1 MTTSG
6 TQRLARWLATLTPAA
21 IPDRVQQVGVRCL
34 VDTLGVMLAGAA
46 THSAALARRVML
58 DTAAPGDAAVMA
70 SSRRLAAPAAAF
82 ANGVAAHALDFDD
95 NCYAGFV
102 HGSAVIVPAALAV
115 AQARHANG
123 ARLLTALVAGAECQY
138 RVGMALGRTLYDRGW
153 WTTGVLGSIG
163 ACAAASKLI
172 GLDAAATARALGL
185 AIAGTGGMKSVFGSD
200 AKPLL
205 AGRAAE
211 SGVLAALL
219 AEQGAG
225 GPLAA
230 LEHEYGLAALCN
242 NGEFDAEWLTDQPG
256 RWCLLSPGVDVK
268 RIPVC
273 LSSHA
278 AVDGVLALVAR
289 HGLAPEQIAGIRCDV
304 PPVVVAN
311 LIYPRPVTV
320 QQAQF
325 SLPFAVAASLLYGE
339 LTLDHLDDE
348 LLDDADLLRLMAR
361 VTLWSSTRWTEP
373 ALLSSAP
380 EGAAVVVTLHNGV
393 TLETFV
399 AKAKGSADRPLTDRA
414 LEAKF
419 LRCAAR
425 ALAPAPAAQLL
436 SSLWRL
442 SSLPDVYELNLVA
455 RTPKECG

>member
-6 TQRLARWLATLTPAA
+6 TQRLARWLVTLAPAA
-21 IPDRVQQVGVRCL
+21 IPDAVQRVGVRCL

-58 DTAAPGDAAVMA
+58 DTAAPGDAAVA
-70 SSRRLAAPAAAF
+70 GSPRRLAAPAAAF

-115 AQARHANG
+115 AQARHADG
-123 ARLLTALVAGAECQY
+123 ALLLTALVAGAECQY

-163 ACAAASKLI
+163 ACAAASRLI
-172 GLDAAATARALGL
+172 GLDADATARALGL
-185 AIAGTGGMKSVFGSD
+185 AIAGTGGMKSVFGTD
-200 AKPLL
+200 AKPLS
-205 AGRAAE
+205 AGRTAE
-211 SGVLAALL
+211 NGVLAALL

-225 GPLAA
+225 GPLDA

-242 NGEFDAEWLTDQPG
+242 NGEFDAGWLADEPG

-289 HGLAPEQIAGIRCDV
+289 HGLALEQIADIACDV

-311 LIYPRPVTV
+311 LIYPRPVTA

-339 LTLDHLDDE
+339 LTLEHLDDD
-348 LLDDADLLRLMAR
+348 LLDDPDLQRLMAR
-361 VTLWSSTRWTEP
+361 VTLCSSSRWDDP
-373 ALLSSAP
+373 GLLSTAP
-380 EGAAVVVTLHNGV
+380 EGAVVMVALHNGT
-393 TLETFV
+393 TLDTFV
-399 AKAKGSADRPLTDRA
+399 AKAMGSADRPLDNRA
-414 LEAKF
+414 LEGKF
-419 LRCAAR
+419 LRCAVN
-425 ALAPAPAAQLL
+425 ALAPAQAEQLL
-436 SSLWRL
+436 FSLWRL
-442 SSLPDVYELNLVA
+442 PALPDVYELNLVA